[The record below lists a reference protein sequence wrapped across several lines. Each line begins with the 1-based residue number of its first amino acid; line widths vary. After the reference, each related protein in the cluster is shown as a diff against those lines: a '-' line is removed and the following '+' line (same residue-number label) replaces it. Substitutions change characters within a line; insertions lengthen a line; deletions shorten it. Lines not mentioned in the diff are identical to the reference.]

1 MNSWSS
7 SRTAVATVAAAAA
20 VGCRALC
27 FLLFI
32 FPAVSQERPAN
43 RPPIATSPTGPPATP
58 SAALPHVSQPSA
70 EEKSLLDD
78 ANRERAAVG
87 LQPFKWDDALA
98 AAARQHAQVMA
109 SQNLL
114 LHQCL
119 NELPVDQRAAQA
131 GAKFSMIAENIA
143 VGPNPETIHD
153 GWMHSIGH
161 RKNILNPDITAIG
174 VATVRASAGLFAV
187 QDFSR
192 PVEALSLEQQEDK
205 VIALLK
211 SNGLQIANVSEEARK
226 ACKLDRSL
234 EGSPASYVI
243 RFQVTELS
251 RLPDDLFAK
260 VKSRAFRK
268 ATVGACRGAD
278 VGSFTRYRIAVLLN

>member
-1 MNSWSS
+1 MNPW
-7 SRTAVATVAAAAA
+7 RLPGTAAATSAA
-20 VGCRALC
+20 TATLCLAALC
-27 FLLFI
+27 FLLSI
-32 FPAVSQERPAN
+32 FPALSQERPAN
-43 RPPIATSPTGPPATP
+43 RPPIAASPLGS
-58 SAALPHVSQPSA
+58 SAIPSA
-70 EEKSLLDD
+70 EEKLLLDD
-78 ANRERAAVG
+78 ANRERVAAG

-119 NELPVDQRAAQA
+119 NEPPVDQRAAQA

-143 VGPNPETIHD
+143 VGPNPETIHN
-153 GWMHSIGH
+153 GWMHSSGH

-174 VATVRASAGLFAV
+174 VATVRTSGGLFAV

-205 VIALLK
+205 VISLLK
-211 SNGLQIANVSEEARK
+211 SNGLQIADVSEEARK
-226 ACKLDRSL
+226 TCSEDRGF
-234 EGSPASYVI
+234 EGSRASYVI
-243 RFQVTELS
+243 RFQVTELN
-251 RLPDDLFAK
+251 RLPDDLLKK

-268 ATVGACRGAD
+268 AAVGACRGRD
-278 VGSFTRYRIAVLLN
+278 MGSFTRYRIAVFLD